1 MKKSYI
7 ISFIIGCV
15 SILCSCSTMY
25 YVNKN
30 EKFTRSKAS
39 QIAAEHG
46 NAFFVEYGIAT
57 WSYLWFYTDSTV
69 VLNKLVNGKM
79 THTQQYP
86 SINRDFDLKAIT
98 NDSIKALY
106 NDVERHTP
114 TVLDS
119 GLIEFII
126 TNQGKELEAAYVVDV
141 EKFTNQ
147 QYDHPLLNEIARILK
162 TYSLLSGE
170 IWP

>member
-1 MKKSYI
+1 MRRL
-7 ISFIIGCV
+7 FIIACSAICLCV
-15 SILCSCSTMY
+15 MHSCSTMY

-30 EKFTRSKAS
+30 EKSTRSKAS

-69 VLNKLVNGKM
+69 VLNKLVNGKI
-79 THTQQYP
+79 TYTQQYP

-119 GLIEFII
+119 GLIKFII
-126 TNQGKELEAAYVVDV
+126 TNQGKEQEAAYVVDV
-141 EKFTNQ
+141 EKFINQ
-147 QYDHPLLNEIARILK
+147 QYDHPLLNEIVRILN
-162 TYSLLSGE
+162 TYSIVSRNR
-170 IWP
+170 P